1 MGHRGVSGRR
11 IVARGIANGDTPDQ
25 GARKAARAPT
35 RSIASA
41 ADTTATTYGGAVAS
55 PNARGKAT
63 RPERS
68 SASPTIVPDSRA
80 HSNDT
85 RPVSSTLL
93 GQPGAS
99 AGEAP
104 PNSPELYINR
114 EIAAVAFIRRV
125 LEEAQSHRHPLLE
138 RVKFISFVSNQVDEF
153 LMVRL
158 AGLQD
163 QLVAQVNEAGPD
175 GLLAGQQIN
184 LLRPLVLDLL
194 CDQRNSFMTDILPRL
209 NAVGVHLLNYSQL
222 TPAQREAAA
231 TYFRDAVFPVLTPLG
246 VDRAHPFPLI
256 SSRSLNL
263 AVTLHDPVGGEYGDL
278 FARLKVPSTLPR
290 LVPVPL
296 DPATERSG
304 RFRRPD
310 LPEASLVGPLQPPH
324 EEVAFVWLEQL
335 IDAHLDMLF
344 PGMASLAAY
353 PFQVL
358 RDADFEIQADEAGDL
373 LETIEQG
380 LRQRRF
386 GSVVTLIVQSET
398 PPAVRELLRENLF
411 IDAADVF
418 ELEGPL
424 GLNDLDQ
431 LMSLNRPD
439 LKDSPIV
446 ARMPI
451 SLQRHADP
459 FQAIQEGDILLHHPY
474 DSFSAV
480 TDFINAAAQ
489 DPDVLA
495 IKQTLYRVGHNAPV
509 VQALLDAVERGK
521 QVAVLVELK
530 ARFDEENNIEWARML
545 ERAGVHVVF
554 GQVDLKTH
562 AKLAL
567 VVRREAG
574 GLRRYVHLGT
584 GNYNATTA
592 RGYEDYGLLTCRP
605 DIGEDVTTLFNSL
618 TGYARGVKYKKL
630 LVAPNSL
637 RSGLMER
644 VEREIARHEAGGK
657 GRLIFKTN
665 ALVDADFIQAL
676 YRASQVG
683 VEIDLLVRGVC
694 CLRPGIPGLSDHIHV
709 RSVVGRFL
717 EHSRIYYFANG
728 GVPGEEE
735 VLLGSAD
742 LMPRNLDHRVE
753 TLFPLEDARLR
764 ALIVDVALPTYL
776 RDTVNTSVL
785 LPDGV
790 YEHAQPAPGEEPF
803 DEQMWFARHPLD
815 PAEEEQ

>member
-1 MGHRGVSGRR
+1 MGQQVGGGKRAAAKSLTFGQQAGLAPATVPKPPSADAQAERG
-11 IVARGIANGDTPDQ
+11 AKPT
-25 GARKAARAPT
+25 APT
-35 RSIASA
+35 AP
-41 ADTTATTYGGAVAS
+41 TGVA
-55 PNARGKAT
+55 PLDRQAETVFN
-63 RPERS
+63 ES
-68 SASPTIVPDSRA
+68 SQPLNPD
-80 HSNDT
+80 
-85 RPVSSTLL
+85 
-93 GQPGAS
+93 
-99 AGEAP
+99 
-104 PNSPELYINR
+104 LYINR
-114 EIAAVAFIRRV
+114 EIATVAFIRRV

-153 LMVRL
+153 LMVRV

-194 CDQRNSFMTDILPRL
+194 RNQRDIFVCDIQPRL
-209 NAVGVHLLNYSQL
+209 DVAGIHLLDYTELSQ
-222 TPAQREAAA
+222 TQREAAA
-231 TYFRDAVFPVLTPLG
+231 VYFRNAVFPVLTPLG

-263 AVTLHDPVGGEYGDL
+263 AVTLRDPAGGEYNPY

-290 LVPVPL
+290 LVPVPF
-296 DPATERSG
+296 DSESAASSARA
-304 RFRRPD
+304 RRPD
-310 LPEASLVGPLQPPH
+310 RPEASFVGAVQAPH
-324 EEVAFVWLEQL
+324 AEVAFVWLEQL

-344 PGMASLAAY
+344 PGMEALAAY
-353 PFQVL
+353 PFRVL

-373 LETIEQG
+373 LATIEQG
-380 LRQRRF
+380 LQQRRF
-386 GSVVTLIVQSET
+386 GSVVTLIVQTET
-398 PPAVRELLRENLF
+398 PPAVRELLRENLM
-411 IDAADVF
+411 IDEADVF
-418 ELEGPL
+418 ELESPL
-424 GLNDLDQ
+424 GLNDVDQ
-431 LMSLNRPD
+431 LMSVNRPD

-446 ARMPI
+446 ARMPT
-451 SLQRHADP
+451 SLLRHADP

-480 TDFINAAAQ
+480 TDFITAAAK

-495 IKQTLYRVGHNAPV
+495 IKQTLYRVGQNAPV

-545 ERAGVHVVF
+545 ESAGVHVVY

-562 AKLAL
+562 AKVAL

-574 GLRRYVHLGT
+574 GLRRYMHLGT
-584 GNYNATTA
+584 GNYNAGTA
-592 RGYEDYGLLTCRP
+592 RGYEDYGLLTCRE
-605 DIGEDVTTLFNSL
+605 DLGEDVSNLFNML
-618 TGYARGVKYKKL
+618 TGYARRVVYNKL
-630 LVAPNSL
+630 LVAPNTL
-637 RSGLMER
+637 RAGLMER
-644 VEREIARHEAGGK
+644 IEREIARHEAGGK

-665 ALVDADFIQAL
+665 ALVDSDFIQAL

-683 VEIDLLVRGVC
+683 VEIDLLVRGIC
-694 CLRPGIPGLSDHIHV
+694 CLRPGIPGLSEHIRV
-709 RSVVGRFL
+709 RSLVGRFL

-728 GVPGEEE
+728 GAPGEEE

-764 ALIVDVALPTYL
+764 AQIIEVALPALL
-776 RDTVNTSVL
+776 RDTVNTRIL
-785 LPDGV
+785 LPDGE
-790 YEHAQPAPGEEPF
+790 YEHAQPAAGAEPF
-803 DEQMWFARHPLD
+803 DEQMWFARHSLD
-815 PAEEEQ
+815 PMDEEG

>member
-1 MGHRGVSGRR
+1 MGQRDVGGRR
-11 IVARGIANGDTPDQ
+11 IAARGMKTGDNPER
-25 GARKAARAPT
+25 GAT
-35 RSIASA
+35 RSARTPSRSLASSA
-41 ADTTATTYGGAVAS
+41 ETTATTYDAAHT
-55 PNARGKAT
+55 ARGKAS
-63 RPERS
+63 RPR
-68 SASPTIVPDSRA
+68 PTTPAPTDTHAWPSNA
-80 HSNDT
+80 HSATSN
-85 RPVSSTLL
+85 PSAA
-93 GQPGAS
+93 QPGGGDGVRPS
-99 AGEAP
+99 
-104 PNSPELYINR
+104 SPEQYINR

-138 RVKFISFVSNQVDEF
+138 RVKFVSFVSNQVDEF

-184 LLRPLVLDLL
+184 LLRPLVLELL
-194 CDQRNSFMTDILPRL
+194 CDQRNTFMTDILPRL
-209 NAVGVHLLNYSQL
+209 DAVGVHLLEYSQL
-222 TPAQREAAA
+222 TAAQRAAAA

-263 AVTLHDPVGGEYGDL
+263 AVTLRDPVGGEYGDL

-290 LVPVPL
+290 LVPIPL
-296 DPATERSG
+296 DPPAPSATEQSG

-324 EEVAFVWLEQL
+324 DEVAFVWLEQM
-335 IDAHLDMLF
+335 IDAHLNMLF
-344 PGMASLAAY
+344 PGMAALTAY
-353 PFQVL
+353 PFRVL

-380 LRQRRF
+380 LQQRRF

-398 PPAVRELLRENLF
+398 PTAVRELLRQNLF

-418 ELEGPL
+418 EMQGPL

-431 LMSLNRPD
+431 LMGLNRPD

-446 ARMPI
+446 ARMP
-451 SLQRHADP
+451 LGFQRHADP
-459 FQAIQEGDILLHHPY
+459 FLAIQEGDILLHHPY

-480 TDFINAAAQ
+480 TDFITAAAQ

-495 IKQTLYRVGHNAPV
+495 IKQTLYRVGQNAPV

-545 ERAGVHVVF
+545 ERAGVHVVY

-562 AKLAL
+562 AKVAL

-574 GLRRYVHLGT
+574 ALRRYVHLGT
-584 GNYNATTA
+584 GNYNAGTA

-605 DIGEDVTTLFNSL
+605 DIGEDATTLFNTL
-618 TGYARGVKYKKL
+618 TGYARGVTYNKL
-630 LVAPNSL
+630 LVAPHSL
-637 RSGLMER
+637 RAGLMAR
-644 VEREIARHEAGGK
+644 IEREIARHEAGGK

-665 ALVDADFIQAL
+665 ALVDTDFIQAL

-694 CLRPGIPGLSDHIHV
+694 CLRPGIPGLSERIRV
-709 RSVVGRFL
+709 RSLVGRFL

-753 TLFPLEDARLR
+753 TLFPLEDTRLR
-764 ALIVDVALPTYL
+764 SLIVDIALPTYL
-776 RDTVNTSVL
+776 HDTVNTSIL